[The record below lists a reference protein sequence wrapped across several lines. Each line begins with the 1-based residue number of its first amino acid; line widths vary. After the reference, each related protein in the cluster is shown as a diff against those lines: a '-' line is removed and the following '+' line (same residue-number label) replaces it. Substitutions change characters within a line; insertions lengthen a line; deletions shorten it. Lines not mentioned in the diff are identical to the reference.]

1 MNYEDIME
9 AKRITWLDGVKGFAC
24 LAVMWHHFV
33 LSFLPQLYSDEI
45 STMKSVSELD
55 RKLQQSPF
63 LFWLN
68 GDFMVMLFLTISG
81 IVMSKKVIELTDKTS
96 LSEIIVKRYFRL
108 LLPFVPLA
116 IMTYLFIQFGWFR
129 NGEAGIISTS
139 MWLSTCHAEQMSFL
153 RFIFETVIHTWFGGD
168 NNFGLSCV
176 FWMLPA
182 IFQGSFLVII
192 LGTITWKVKPLKS
205 LLIFLVLAA
214 IMIFVQPLYTPF
226 CLGAVFS
233 VYYKNYFN
241 KKNKWGGAIALI
253 LGCFLGGYPTGVS
266 PTNVYRHLNFLPDY
280 IITYLFWHL
289 IGAILV
295 IYGLANLCIVQK
307 LLSRKV
313 CFFLGKISYA
323 VYIWHTFV
331 LCTVSSYCYIFLQQ
345 LDYNQKNALVDTF
358 VITNIVVILW
368 AFVYSKYVESK
379 LDKLLKKLLK
389 WLTA

>member
-1 MNYEDIME
+1 ME

-289 IGAILV
+289 IGGSHSGDLWSGKSMHSSEIVIAKGMFLSGKDILC
-295 IYGLANLCIVQK
+295 GLYMAYIC
-307 LLSRKV
+307 S
-313 CFFLGKISYA
+313 
-323 VYIWHTFV
+323 VY
-331 LCTVSSYCYIFLQQ
+331 CIFLLLYFSATVGLQSKKCVGRYIC
-345 LDYNQKNALVDTF
+345 YNK
-358 VITNIVVILW
+358 
-368 AFVYSKYVESK
+368 YSSNLMGFRIFKIC
-379 LDKLLKKLLK
+379 
-389 WLTA
+389 